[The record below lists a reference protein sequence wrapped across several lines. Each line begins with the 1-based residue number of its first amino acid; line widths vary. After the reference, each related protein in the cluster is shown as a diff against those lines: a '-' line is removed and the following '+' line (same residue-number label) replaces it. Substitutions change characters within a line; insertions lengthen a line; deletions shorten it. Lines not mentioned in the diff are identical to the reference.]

1 MNNENTSITTLTG
14 QGGLLLSR
22 YSLSPL
28 PERERTMKHTI
39 NEAKKAVNY
48 FINQGMIE
56 EMTTDK
62 RYYTQSLIDY
72 IIKLENELIELDK
85 KAK

>member
-1 MNNENTSITTLTG
+1 
-14 QGGLLLSR
+14 
-22 YSLSPL
+22 
-28 PERERTMKHTI
+28 MKQTI

-85 KAK
+85 KAKTKKKPCRKRGCSIVPRGRPLYCSKHRP

>member
-1 MNNENTSITTLTG
+1 
-14 QGGLLLSR
+14 
-22 YSLSPL
+22 
-28 PERERTMKHTI
+28 MKHTI

-48 FINQGMIE
+48 FINLGMIE